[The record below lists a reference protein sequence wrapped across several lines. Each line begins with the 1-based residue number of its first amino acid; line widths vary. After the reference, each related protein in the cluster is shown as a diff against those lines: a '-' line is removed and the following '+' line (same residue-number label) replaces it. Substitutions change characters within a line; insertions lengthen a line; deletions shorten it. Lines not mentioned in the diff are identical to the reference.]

1 MLSLPFSSPLRPH
14 SSSMASSINAS
25 YLERLPVETWSY
37 IFRTLLGSIEDRN
50 ERARFV
56 ICEDHIQIAQRPF
69 NKFRECLTVCKRW
82 KVRITYVS
90 SEPHL

>member
-1 MLSLPFSSPLRPH
+1 
-14 SSSMASSINAS
+14 MAFGPNAS
-25 YLERLPVETWSY
+25 YFERLPVETWSY

-69 NKFRECLTVCKRW
+69 IKFRQCLTVCKRW
-82 KVRITYVS
+82 KVRIAHGS
-90 SEPHL
+90 SAPHL